1 MTKKITYSL
10 LENVISCHV
19 TLYRVFLKRYA
30 GLDTLLPYE
39 LLVLS
44 RVHKGG
50 EYLTLHACRVRYSPP
65 L

>member
-1 MTKKITYSL
+1 M
-10 LENVISCHV
+10 H
-19 TLYRVFLKRYA
+19 A

-50 EYLTLHACRVRYSPP
+50 EYLTLHAGLDTLLPYELLIIP
-65 L
+65 